1 MRNYIA
7 KVIQYF
13 LLLLVL
19 MVFLFPLLIVLN
31 TSFKTEPEFLKNT
44 IDVAKSFE
52 IQNYITAWNK
62 ANMGAYIV
70 NSLIYVL
77 VVDTVSISMAVLLA
91 FPLARKSVRYTG
103 LIYMFFVAGLFLP
116 NGTIPLW
123 QMMLKA
129 GLYNTRLGYILT
141 MINGGGVALMFFV
154 SYIKG
159 LPKELDEAAAIDGC
173 GYFRYIFKILT
184 PLMKPAISSMVIL
197 TTINIWNEIT
207 NSLVFLSDEKLY
219 PITRGLYVFK
229 GQYSV
234 QWTQL
239 TAALII
245 VALPLILLYL
255 LMQRYIIDGVIAGG
269 VKA

>member
-1 MRNYIA
+1 MRKYIA
-7 KVIQYF
+7 KAVQYF
-13 LLLLVL
+13 SLFLVL
-19 MVFLFPLLIVLN
+19 AVFLVPLLIVFN
-31 TSFKTEPEFLKNT
+31 TSLKTEPEFLKNT
-44 IDVAKSFE
+44 VSVAKSFQL
-52 IQNYITAWNK
+52 QNYAAAWNK
-62 ANMGAYIV
+62 ANMGSYIV
-70 NSLIYVL
+70 NSLIYVV
-77 VVDTVSISMAVLLA
+77 VVDTVSIIMAVLLA
-91 FPLARKSVRYTG
+91 FPIARKSVRFTGILYTV
-103 LIYMFFVAGLFLP
+103 FVAGLFLP

-123 QMMLKA
+123 QMLLKA
-129 GLYNTRLGYILT
+129 DLYNTRLGYILT
-141 MINGGGVALMFFV
+141 MINGGGVTLMFFV

-159 LPKELDEAAAIDGC
+159 LPKELDEASAIDGC

-197 TTINIWNEIT
+197 TTINVWNEIV
-207 NSLVFLSDEKLY
+207 NSLIFLSDEKLY

-245 VALPLILLYL
+245 VAMPLILLYL
-255 LMQRYIIDGVIAGG
+255 LMQRYIIDGVVAGG